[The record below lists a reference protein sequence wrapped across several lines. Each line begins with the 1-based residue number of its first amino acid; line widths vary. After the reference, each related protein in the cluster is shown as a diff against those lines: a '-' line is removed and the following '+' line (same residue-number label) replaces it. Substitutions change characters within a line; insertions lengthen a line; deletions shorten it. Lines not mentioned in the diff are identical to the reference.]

1 MRTLFSS
8 PSSPPFPP
16 PPPRAP
22 PPPSFNRCCR
32 TLGSRSRSLFLRPR
46 PRPVPFLSAT
56 LRRRGGDAPSS
67 RTPATAGGEVGK
79 TWEECGSPYFCFLAP
94 SWPRRGPA
102 LPHPPSP
109 CSRSGSQRRRGRL
122 RGRRRGGGPGRG
134 RGLRGEPGRPE
145 PRALSLPALRLLRPS
160 PILSQTHSS
169 LLLLFPLL
177 DPAPAQRAEAPPTR
191 LREGGPGV
199 MSPPPSP
206 PALAP
211 PPPTPAPCAP
221 GQLVPAPVAFR
232 PASPLRFLPA
242 PSLGSLFPSFKAS
255 LITATP
261 LPS

>member
-1 MRTLFSS
+1 MLPDSRLALAL
-8 PSSPPFPP
+8 PLPPPP
-16 PPPRAP
+16 PPPRP
-22 PPPSFNRCCR
+22 FSFCHSPAARWGRAEQQDACHRRGRSWEN
-32 TLGSRSRSLFLRPR
+32 LGGVRLALLLLSRS
-46 PRPVPFLSAT
+46 
-56 LRRRGGDAPSS
+56 
-67 RTPATAGGEVGK
+67 
-79 TWEECGSPYFCFLAP
+79 FLAAP
-94 SWPRRGPA
+94 GPA
-102 LPHPPSP
+102 LPHPPGP
-109 CSRSGSQRRRGRL
+109 CSRSGSQRR

-145 PRALSLPALRLLRPS
+145 PRARSLPALRLLRPS

-261 LPS
+261 FPSLTLPLLVHFPRPTLKLPFSPEDAFES